1 MRVYAISMAPMKRMT
16 IRLSTSQRA
25 QLKRLAQKLQ
35 IAESTV
41 LRLAIT
47 RLAEQE
53 GVALGQRRS
62 A

>member
-53 GVALGQRRS
+53 GVALSQRRS